1 MTVSKVRCDE
11 LRVAADLYSIK
22 HWRFKF
28 NAVSKAK
35 QSSSLHY
42 SSFGSPSG
50 AGAPK
55 ALGWQMYRSVACNR
69 HSEIWGGHMFAITA
83 GKRDSLDL
91 KSGIDP
97 MAFGI
102 QPLMDSSSIRP
113 MAEFFC
119 RASVGCATAIAAM
132 SSGG

>member
-1 MTVSKVRCDE
+1 MAVSKVRCDG
-11 LRVAADLYSIK
+11 LRVAADLYSIR

-35 QSSSLHY
+35 QSWSLRY

-55 ALGWQMYRSVACNR
+55 ALGWPMYRSVACNR
-69 HSEIWGGHMFAITA
+69 HSEIWSGHMRAITA
-83 GKRDSLDL
+83 GRRDSPDL
-91 KSGIDP
+91 KRGIDP

-102 QPLMDSSSIRP
+102 QTLMNSSSIRP

-119 RASVGCATAIAAM
+119 RDSVG
-132 SSGG
+132 